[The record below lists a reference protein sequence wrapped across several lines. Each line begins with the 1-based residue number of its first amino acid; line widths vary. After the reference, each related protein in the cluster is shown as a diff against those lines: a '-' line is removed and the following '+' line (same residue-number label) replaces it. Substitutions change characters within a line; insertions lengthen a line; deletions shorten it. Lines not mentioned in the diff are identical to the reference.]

1 MVLTYALY
9 VPDRFYVLPESP
21 RKMMRSVA
29 LHEGF
34 MRKNVPVVGLLLLV
48 SACDV
53 SIVQLMPW
61 RQSKFYKESMGYPSL
76 DLMLVCMVGKTMQSF
91 VSVVCQL
98 AYLWINSNLDDPTMS
113 NQARALF
120 GMSISLS
127 MITLVMGLMILML
140 KWALLKKVSE
150 EEAKEREAGRM
161 SALNMTDL
169 YRGNDE
175 EEGAGDGIRR
185 VANPLHSA
193 AMNQLRDENA
203 QLRDQNARLEER
215 LRREG
220 ITVSTTKM
228 AKIAKRWSRG

>member
-1 MVLTYALY
+1 
-9 VPDRFYVLPESP
+9 
-21 RKMMRSVA
+21 
-29 LHEGF
+29 
-34 MRKNVPVVGLLLLV
+34 
-48 SACDV
+48 
-53 SIVQLMPW
+53 
-61 RQSKFYKESMGYPSL
+61 
-76 DLMLVCMVGKTMQSF
+76 
-91 VSVVCQL
+91 
-98 AYLWINSNLDDPTMS
+98 
-113 NQARALF
+113 
-120 GMSISLS
+120 

-150 EEAKEREAGRM
+150 EEAKEQEAGRM

-203 QLRDQNARLEER
+203 QLHGHTVELRGQVARLEER

-220 ITVSTTKM
+220 ITVDEDDDKDGKDGAEVEEAPTGADADKTD
-228 AKIAKRWSRG
+228 APPATVDISRLAGFGQISGTRNSLERKASRPSQGSSV